1 MLIESADFNLLT
13 CPHDMALCMLKLQP
27 TKMTL
32 ALAAAFSVSAAQAAD
47 NAPEALDTTP
57 TTQGQ
62 THVTAD
68 HMDGQMQDKLKAS
81 GDVVVIRDNQT
92 LEADWLDY
100 YQQQNRVKAGNHFR
114 LTRDKDVVTGTTLDY
129 WMDEHTGSAQ
139 QPSFQMG
146 SPDTNNKPGG
156 AKRSLA
162 QSGIAF
168 RGDGSEAQ
176 FTGPDQYRLINSRV
190 NSCVVGDDSWYL
202 KSSTLDLNYA
212 TNIGVARNA
221 RLEFQG
227 VPILYTPWID
237 FPLDGSRKSGLL
249 TPTFRSGTTGFDIAL
264 PYYWNIAP
272 NFDATLTPHINLK
285 RGTMLAGEFR
295 YLEPDYEGSIYTE
308 QLRNDK
314 LTNTDRYAWYATH
327 KQTLVPGL
335 TFGYDYNYVSDV
347 NYFNDFG
354 DRTLQATN
362 INLQRQAWVNYAT
375 NWHGGNLNAM
385 LRAQR
390 YQTLEDPLIPADQPY
405 ARLPQL
411 SLVAN
416 QKLPNDFSF
425 NLQGDLTR
433 FSHPTLQTGD
443 RFVAYPS
450 VTWNVLSKSWGFF
463 RPKFGVNYTKYDL
476 NPLGNNTTP
485 GSTITRTLPIFSTD
499 SGLYFERDTRFGS
512 SDYVETL
519 EPRLFYVYIPAKDQS
534 KIPNFDSSEND
545 FNFAQLFSENRF
557 SGWDRIN
564 AANQLTA
571 ALTSRLISSETG
583 IERLRV
589 MLGQRYYFKNE
600 DTSLYGNQI
609 TLQNNSKGLL
619 GSLSGQLDQAWRL
632 DSTYE
637 YNPDLAKTQR
647 YSMQVRYNPAP
658 GKTVSLRYRYGR
670 YEQIGDTTQYGPL
683 RQIDLGVQWPIVRQW
698 YAVARENYSLIDNKP
713 LEHLLGVEY
722 NDGCWTARVV
732 VKRDSTLATTIT
744 SASKSTGIFF
754 QLELKGLGGL
764 GSSPTSDLKLAI
776 PGYSNISDTR
786 SN

>member
-1 MLIESADFNLLT
+1 
-13 CPHDMALCMLKLQP
+13 MLKLQP

-47 NAPEALDTTP
+47 NAPEALNTTP

-272 NFDATLTPHINLK
+272 NFDATFTPHINLK

-314 LTNTDRYAWYATH
+314 LTHTNRYAWYATH
-327 KQTLVPGL
+327 KQNLLPGL
-335 TFGYDYNYVSDV
+335 TFGYDYNYVSDTK
-347 NYFNDFG
+347 YFDDFG
-354 DRTLQATN
+354 DRTLQA
-362 INLQRQAWVNYAT
+362 INVNLLRQAWTKYNT
-375 NWHGGNLNAM
+375 NWQGGNLEAM
-385 LRAQR
+385 LRVQR

-411 SLVAN
+411 TLVAN
-416 QKLPNDFSF
+416 QQLPSGFSF

-450 VTWNVLSKSWGFF
+450 VTWNLLDKSWGFF

-476 NPLGNNTTP
+476 NPLSNNTTP

-499 SGLYFERDTRFGS
+499 SGLHFERDTSFNGS
-512 SDYVETL
+512 NYVETL

-557 SGWDRIN
+557 SSWDRIN

-571 ALTSRLISSETG
+571 ALTSRLISAETG
-583 IERLRV
+583 IERLRL
-589 MLGQRYYFKNE
+589 MLGQRYYFRNE

-619 GSLSGQLDQAWRL
+619 GSLGGDLDQAWRL

-637 YNPDLAKTQR
+637 YNQDLAKTQR
-647 YSMQVRYNPAP
+647 YNLQVRYNPAP

-670 YEQIGDTTQYGPL
+670 YDQIGDTTQYGPL
-683 RQIDLGVQWPIVRQW
+683 RMVDLGVQWPIVRQW
-698 YAVARENYSLIDNKP
+698 YAVGRESYSLIDSKP

-732 VKRDSTLATTIT
+732 VKRTNTLATTIS

-754 QLELKGLGGL
+754 QLELRGLGSL

-776 PGYSNISDTR
+776 PGYSNISDIR

>member
-47 NAPEALDTTP
+47 TLNTTP

-285 RGTMLAGEFR
+285 RGSMLAGEFR

-314 LTNTDRYAWYATH
+314 LTHTNRYAWYATH
-327 KQTLVPGL
+327 KQNLLPGL
-335 TFGYDYNYVSDV
+335 TFGYDYNYVSDTK
-347 NYFNDFG
+347 YFDDFG
-354 DRTLQATN
+354 DRTLQA
-362 INLQRQAWVNYAT
+362 INVNLLRQAWTKYNT
-375 NWHGGNLNAM
+375 SWQGGNLEAM
-385 LRAQR
+385 LRVQR

-405 ARLPQL
+405 ARVPQL
-411 SLVAN
+411 TLVAN
-416 QKLPNDFSF
+416 QQLPSGFSF

-450 VTWNVLSKSWGFF
+450 VTWNLLDKSWGFF

-499 SGLYFERDTRFGS
+499 SGLRFERDTSFNGS
-512 SDYVETL
+512 NYVETL

-571 ALTSRLISSETG
+571 ALTSRLISAETG
-583 IERLRV
+583 IERLRL
-589 MLGQRYYFKNE
+589 MLGQRYYFRNE
-600 DTSLYGNQI
+600 DTSLYGDQI

-619 GSLSGQLDQAWRL
+619 GSLGGDLDQSWRL

-637 YNPDLAKTQR
+637 YNQDLSKTQR
-647 YSMQVRYNPAP
+647 YNMQVHYNPAP

-670 YEQIGDTTQYGPL
+670 YDQIGDTTQYGPL
-683 RQIDLGVQWPIVRQW
+683 RMVDLGVQWPIVRQW
-698 YAVARENYSLIDNKP
+698 YAVGRESYSLIDSKP

-732 VKRDSTLATTIT
+732 VKRTNTLATTIST
-744 SASKSTGIFF
+744 ASKSTGIFF
-754 QLELKGLGGL
+754 QLELRGLGSL

-776 PGYSNISDTR
+776 PGYSNISDIR